1 MRKSVDEMLK
11 ELHTIDKEN
20 NYSIRY
26 LCGRWQIRN
35 KRTCE
40 GIDTDAGYSKAQ
52 KWLLNDRKTEEMDI
66 SVSNGKESEL
76 YVSGYNKRKAEGI

>member
-11 ELHTIDKEN
+11 ELHTIDKDN

-26 LCGRWQIRN
+26 MCGRWQIKN

-40 GIDTDAGYSKAQ
+40 GIDTDAGYSKAK
-52 KWLLNDRKTEEMDI
+52 KWLLKDMKT
-66 SVSNGKESEL
+66 
-76 YVSGYNKRKAEGI
+76 Y